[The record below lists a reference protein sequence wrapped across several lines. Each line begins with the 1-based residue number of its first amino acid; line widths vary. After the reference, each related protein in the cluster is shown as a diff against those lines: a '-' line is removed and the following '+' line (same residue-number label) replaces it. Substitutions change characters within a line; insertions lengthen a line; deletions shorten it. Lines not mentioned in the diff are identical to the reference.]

1 MDALWQ
7 TLVAGGPVVALL
19 AALSVLSMALIAV
32 KAMDM
37 RHALSGEAARGRA
50 LALWAEG
57 RRDEAMD
64 RAAQGRAP
72 ADRIAL
78 AAMQGL
84 RAGRRVEAVDAELEW
99 RANAEIAALG
109 RHVRLLEIIGMVA
122 PLLGLLGTVLGM
134 IAAFRELSMAGGAAD
149 ASLLAGGIW
158 QALLTTAAGLIVAIP
173 ATVAAGLFTTR
184 VDAAAQHMEEV
195 AGRLLSGSGSMVAV
209 DSSATAA
216 APSAGPGTAPAPAT

>member
-1 MDALWQ
+1 MEALWQ
-7 TLVAGGPVVALL
+7 TMRAGGPVVFVL
-19 AALSVLSMALIAV
+19 AALSFVSLALIAL
-32 KAMDM
+32 KALEL
-37 RHALSGEAARGRA
+37 RHALPRGAAPGPA

-57 RRDEAMD
+57 RREEALA
-64 RAAQGRAP
+64 RAEAGRAP

-78 AAMQGL
+78 AAMRGIL
-84 RAGRRVEAVDAELEW
+84 AGRGAAALDAELEW
-99 RANAEIAALG
+99 KANAEIAALG

-134 IAAFRELSMAGGAAD
+134 IGAFRELSLAGGAAN

-184 VDAAAQHMEEV
+184 IDAAAQRMEEV
-195 AGRLLSGSGSMVAV
+195 AGRLLTLREPEGAG
-209 DSSATAA
+209 ATAGAMSGLPPRGAVPA
-216 APSAGPGTAPAPAT
+216 A